1 MRLFEDTHNT
11 AKSAGHD
18 QGQGITSDF
27 ASMLSQALSGDWIP
41 LRNADEDKMRFMQ
54 MGQDKPDSQR
64 GIEWGRLLD

>member
-18 QGQGITSDF
+18 QGQGTTSNF

-41 LRNADEDKMRFMQ
+41 LLGADEDKRRWMR
-54 MGQDKPDSQR
+54 MGQDKPDSRR
-64 GIEWGRLLD
+64 GMKWDRLMD

>member
-18 QGQGITSDF
+18 QGQGTTSNF

-41 LRNADEDKMRFMQ
+41 LLGADEDKRRFMQ

-64 GIEWGRLLD
+64 GMKWDRLMD